1 MDIANLRDLYLAEL
15 QEARSFEGQIA
26 NAIVGLAGK
35 ASDPRLKETLEAD
48 RPESL
53 RHGEH
58 VTALLDKHGVDPR
71 AHTDQTMKAI
81 LSEAEDWAGSISD
94 ADTRDAA
101 LIASL
106 QRVQHYEIAAYGSLA
121 AWAREQGLEDAETLH
136 EILEEEKAADAKLS
150 ELAKTKV
157 NAEAT

>member
-1 MDIANLRDLYLAEL
+1 MNIANLKDLYLAEL

-26 NAIVGLAGK
+26 YALGGLAEK
-35 ASDPRLKETLEAD
+35 ASDPRLKEALEAD

-58 VTALLDKHGVDPR
+58 ITALLDKHGVDPR

-81 LSEAEDWAGSISD
+81 LSEAENWAETITD

-106 QRVQHYEIAAYGSLA
+106 QRIQHYEIAAYGSLA
-121 AWAREQGLEDAETLH
+121 AWARELGLEDAGTLH
-136 EILEEEKAADAKLS
+136 DILEEEKAADAKLS
-150 ELAKTKV
+150 EIARTKV